1 MEFIAVFLLILL
13 NGLFAMTEMALVSS
27 KKARLQQLVDKGSI
41 GAIKA
46 MALQDNPG
54 HFLSAIQVGITTIS
68 IVSGIVGEK
77 SLVEPTIN
85 FLINIGINEHL
96 AHTSA
101 SVLVIVC
108 LTFLS
113 VIFGEIIPKRL
124 GLVLPEKIAA
134 IFAIPMNFITKIAFP
149 IVWFLT
155 YVSESLMNFFGMNK
169 IEQTPVSNEEIKE
182 LMEVGSSA
190 GVFHEAEQE
199 IVANV
204 LNMDEKKAVSIMTH
218 RTDLFYVDLEDGF
231 ESNIE
236 KIIYGEHSKILVV
249 EGSVNHVV
257 GIINVVDILSLI
269 HKNEEF
275 NMKDKM
281 KKPLYLPESVTT
293 TQVLEQFKLNK
304 SEMAIIVNEYGE
316 NIGLI
321 TLVDIMESIVGD
333 VGANDN
339 EEDPEIIERADGS
352 FLVDGLITLDK
363 LGSYFKIEEIK
374 TNESVHTLAGL
385 IFEHSGFIPK
395 AGYKAE
401 MQFKNCDL
409 FIEIM
414 DMDNNCID
422 KVLIK
427 KVDKTEE
434 SAVH

>member
-27 KKARLQQLVDKGSI
+27 KKARLQQLIDKGSV
-41 GAIKA
+41 GATKA
-46 MALQDNPG
+46 LSLQENPG

-68 IVSGIVGEK
+68 ILSGIIGEK
-77 SLVEPTIN
+77 SLVEPTMEFFMNLGMSDHI
-85 FLINIGINEHL
+85 
-96 AHTSA
+96 AKSTA
-101 SVLVIVC
+101 SIFVILC

-124 GLVLPEKIAA
+124 GLVLPERIAA
-134 IFAIPMNFITKIAFP
+134 IFAIPMNFLTKVSFP
-149 IVWFLT
+149 IIWFLT
-155 YVSESLMNFFGMNK
+155 YISEGLMNFFGVNK
-169 IEQTPVSNEEIKE
+169 IEQTKVSNEEIKE
-182 LMEVGSSA
+182 LMEAGSSA

-204 LNMDEKKAVSIMTH
+204 LHMDEKKAVSIMTH
-218 RTDLFYVDLEDGF
+218 RTDLFYIDLNDGF
-231 ESNIE
+231 ENNIE

-249 EGSVNHVV
+249 EGSVNNVM

-275 NMKDKM
+275 DLKQKM

-293 TQVLEQFKLNK
+293 TQVLEHFKLNK
-304 SEMAIIVNEYGE
+304 SEMAVIVNEYGE
-316 NIGLI
+316 NIGLV

-333 VGANDN
+333 VGAKDDN
-339 EEDPEIIERADGS
+339 EDPEIIERADGTY
-352 FLVDGLITLDK
+352 LIDGLISLDK
-363 LGSYFKIEEIK
+363 FGAYFKIEEVR
-374 TNESVHTLAGL
+374 TSESVHTLAGL

-395 AGYKAE
+395 TGYKTKIDYKE
-401 MQFKNCDL
+401 CDI

-422 KVLIK
+422 KVLVK
-427 KVDKTEE
+427 KEEKATET
-434 SAVH
+434 AVH